1 MVTCW
6 FRFVHCKFLYIFL
19 TKPLA
24 WPWRYYKIAVMLRFV
39 CPRKV
44 IVEKKRKMLIIE
56 EMKAGDVPEI
66 LVGIRAEVHYEI
78 VFKHITVH
86 NE

>member
-1 MVTCW
+1 
-6 FRFVHCKFLYIFL
+6 
-19 TKPLA
+19 
-24 WPWRYYKIAVMLRFV
+24 MLRFV